1 MAGKEVKE
9 MVNNGETKV
18 IYKGDGKTKVFP
30 YTFAAIDVDTV
41 KVAIYD
47 ETTDMERILTKD
59 YYVDAV
65 AKTVTYPG
73 YAPGQEPAES
83 QQPGVLQKMQRL
95 IIYRE
100 TPLDQLQDLG
110 AKYPLPI
117 VEAISDKLTMIVQEL
132 KEQVDRSIKN
142 SISGAKTFVEYMKEI
157 DNNAKTALKKAL
169 EAAASAVESHQQA
182 EDAAGS
188 AKAAQESA
196 AASAGWN
203 EMAAANARVAENAAL
218 SAAVYSA
225 PEWQEAAAYKAGDIV
240 TYTDGNTYRAIAD
253 STDILPNDAA
263 YWTRVNTYVG
273 DNFFCIDEAGYIVP
287 TDAPIYS
294 GFWALDTEGYIVP
307 IRSA

>member
-1 MAGKEVKE
+1 
-9 MVNNGETKV
+9 MVDNIVTKV
-18 IYKGDGKTKVFP
+18 IYDGDGKTTVFP
-30 YTFAAIDVDTV
+30 FAFDFADAADVHV
-41 KVAIYD
+41 LLYD
-47 ETTDMERILTKD
+47 ADANQEEVLTKD
-59 YYVDAV
+59 YYVDAT
-65 AKTVTYPG
+65 AKTVHYPG
-73 YAPGQEPAES
+73 YVPGQEPAEADRPS
-83 QQPGVLQKMQRL
+83 VLSNRQKL
-95 IIYRE
+95 VIYRE
-100 TPLDQLQDLG
+100 TPLTQLTNLG
-110 AKYPLPI
+110 RKYPLKTIERMP
-117 VEAISDKLTMIVQEL
+117 DKLTYIVQEL

-182 EDAAGS
+182 EDAAAS

-196 AASAGWN
+196 AVSAGWN
-203 EMAAANARVAENAAL
+203 ETAAANARVAENAAL

-225 PEWQEAAAYKAGDIV
+225 PEWQGTAAYKAGDIV

-253 STDILPNDAA
+253 STNILPTDAA

-287 TDAPIYS
+287 TEAPTYS
-294 GFWALDTEGYIVP
+294 GFWTLDTEGYIVP

>member
-1 MAGKEVKE
+1 

-132 KEQVDRSIKN
+132 KEQVDRSVKN
-142 SISGAKTFVEYMKEI
+142 SISGAKTVGEYMKEI
-157 DNNAKTALKKAL
+157 DNNSKTPLK
-169 EAAASAVESHQQA
+169 
-182 EDAAGS
+182 
-188 AKAAQESA
+188 SA

-203 EMAAANARVAENAAL
+203 EMAAANARVAEKAAL

-253 STDILPNDAA
+253 STDILPTDAA

-273 DNFFCIDEAGYIVP
+273 DNFFRIDEAGYIVP
-287 TDAPIYS
+287 TEAPTYS
-294 GFWALDTEGYIVP
+294 GFWTLDTEGYIVP

>member
-1 MAGKEVKE
+1 
-9 MVNNGETKV
+9 MVDNIVPKV
-18 IYKGDGKTKVFP
+18 IYDGDGKTTVFP
-30 YTFAAIDVDTV
+30 CAFDFADAADVHVLLYDADADQE
-41 KVAIYD
+41 KV
-47 ETTDMERILTKD
+47 LTKD
-59 YYVDAV
+59 YYVDAT
-65 AKTVTYPG
+65 AKTVHYPG
-73 YAPGQEPAES
+73 YVPGQEPAEADR
-83 QQPGVLQKMQRL
+83 PAVLSSRQKL
-95 IIYRE
+95 VIYRE
-100 TPLDQLQDLG
+100 TPLTQLTNLG
-110 AKYPLPI
+110 RKYPLK
-117 VEAISDKLTMIVQEL
+117 AIERMPDKLTYIVQEL
-132 KEQVDRSIKN
+132 KEQVDRSVKS

-182 EDAAGS
+182 EDAAAS

-203 EMAAANARVAENAAL
+203 ETAAANARVAENAAL

-225 PEWQEAAAYKAGDIV
+225 PEWQEKAVYKAGDIV

-253 STDILPNDAA
+253 STNILPTDAA

-287 TDAPIYS
+287 TEAPTYS
-294 GFWALDTEGYIVP
+294 GFWTLDTEGYIVP